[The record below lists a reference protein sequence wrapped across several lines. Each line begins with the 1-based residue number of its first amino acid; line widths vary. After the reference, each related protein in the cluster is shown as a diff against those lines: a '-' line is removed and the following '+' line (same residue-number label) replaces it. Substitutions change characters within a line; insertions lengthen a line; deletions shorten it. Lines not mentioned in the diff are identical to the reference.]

1 MNLITYNPL
10 TLQIADYV
18 ENCVRKG
25 NEFRGADGKYFTSKL
40 PGLEVKWTLDTT
52 LPVIDPAPGEQTG
65 WDKTADQ
72 MVESATPGATVT
84 TPDHASWAEAVEKR
98 ADLADLTFDQLDTYI
113 NNNVVDLA
121 SAKVYLKKLSKVVL
135 GMIKMMDHKA

>member
-10 TLQIADYV
+10 TLRIAHYV

-25 NEFRGADGKYFTSKL
+25 NEFRGTDGKYFTSKL
-40 PGLEVKWTLDTT
+40 AGLEVKWTLDTT
-52 LPVIDPAPGEQTG
+52 LPVIDPVTGEQTG

-72 MVESATPGATVT
+72 MEESATAGATVT

-98 ADLADLTFDQLDTYI
+98 ADMADLTFDQLDTYV
-113 NNNVVDLA
+113 NNNVTDLA
-121 SAKVYLKKLSKVVL
+121 SAKAYLKKLSKVVL